1 MNGNQVPSF
10 GHDDTTMLLVNFLH
24 LVKPVAGSRRLVDV
38 ELSAFYIRVYDS
50 NSAISK
56 VYVIVLRVHYPGSA
70 RLLISKDLI

>member
-38 ELSAFYIRVYDS
+38 ELSAFYIRAYDS
-50 NSAISK
+50 NSANLEGLCYRATCALSGLSK
-56 VYVIVLRVHYPGSA
+56 ITDFERPH
-70 RLLISKDLI
+70 